1 MKTCRLFDWKH
12 LWVLLLISLFAV
24 SCGDDYYDGLFEGN
38 KKKLEELLNNSQ
50 YAVERIDI
58 RCYVDDAYT
67 QISVDRNAVQLA
79 EHCLVVYYENSK
91 TIYLNYALLVS
102 AQTAPSNGSTDKKM
116 SLILTF
122 TE

>member
-24 SCGDDYYDGLFEGN
+24 SCVDDYYDGLFEGN

-79 EHCLVVYYENSK
+79 EHFYRKVTLPPMPKSSVAVA
-91 TIYLNYALLVS
+91 IPRA
-102 AQTAPSNGSTDKKM
+102 
-116 SLILTF
+116 
-122 TE
+122 